1 MIKQFQQMTAYR
13 KFRKCNIGFRNRER
27 LFPVLLTVKN
37 FFLMPIDPRFFLK
50 RDCKHTLLFFW
61 ALH

>member
-1 MIKQFQQMTAYR
+1 MQYR
-13 KFRKCNIGFRNRER
+13 IPKPGKIISGFADS
-27 LFPVLLTVKN
+27 KKI
-37 FFLMPIDPRFFLK
+37 FLMPIDPRFFLK